1 MGITRA
7 SQVESARRSALLGRS
22 SDVDVSWSLKVVA
35 NPEAFTSA
43 QQSRYADQQC
53 KPLQP
58 EDIPLN
64 VNIRARCIRSTSVQC
79 DGINRHKYNSIAAS
93 RCGSDSGRRLTSD
106 EQSDR
111 FVGQEN
117 DTRGRGTGPVTRGSG
132 SMFGVRDQYKMRDSD
147 SLPRHLED
155 SSPTRSRDEG
165 SSWFGSGFVD
175 MVVHNTTQLANML
188 QWGERETYYSLSKD
202 EAETNDLRSRMSHH
216 MNDKADT
223 SSGSGATEEDTGYTP
238 NATVVD
244 MTMYDRL
251 GVECTA
257 SKSKIKQAYY
267 KLALKYH
274 PDKNPNDE
282 DAKRKFQ
289 EIGEAY
295 QILFDDA
302 TRQRYDSQ
310 GSAGATDFPT
320 MDASLFFMLL
330 YGSEALVD
338 YIGTLKIANL
348 VKYATSDGPR
358 PKNMGSEMEV
368 EQTYREVSLAVKL
381 AKRLDEEVRGGEISE
396 ALREDLAKLCSG
408 AFSDTLVDS
417 IGWVYENCGDYFV
430 ADATTLWGIGTTV
443 ANVQA
448 AGRTLGNTWSMA
460 KSVVNVALLVKDL
473 KSDQDQNQRLDQ
485 LKNIVEN
492 ILSIVLYDVENTVR
506 SAATKCC
513 KDCDVSVEQ
522 RLERAHA
529 LVTLGRYMQETAKR
543 YRSQL
548 PETQDV
554 TKRLL
559 EAFEKATVKKD
570 EA

>member
-1 MGITRA
+1 MCNPVAYWCCGFDSGHRLTLDEQAGCCVGQANDTAKRGTGLATR
-7 SQVESARRSALLGRS
+7 
-22 SDVDVSWSLKVVA
+22 
-35 NPEAFTSA
+35 
-43 QQSRYADQQC
+43 
-53 KPLQP
+53 
-58 EDIPLN
+58 
-64 VNIRARCIRSTSVQC
+64 
-79 DGINRHKYNSIAAS
+79 GINRMYGARN
-93 RCGSDSGRRLTSD
+93 L
-106 EQSDR
+106 
-111 FVGQEN
+111 
-117 DTRGRGTGPVTRGSG
+117 
-132 SMFGVRDQYKMRDSD
+132 YKMFNDSF
-147 SLPRHLED
+147 PRPLED
-155 SSPTRSRDEG
+155 SSSNRKHDEE

-175 MVVHNTTQLANML
+175 MVVNNTAQLANML
-188 QWGERETYYSLSKD
+188 QWGERDTYYSLSKE
-202 EAETNDLRSRMSHH
+202 EAETTETRNRMCQQTD
-216 MNDKADT
+216 NANT
-223 SSGSGATEEDTGYTP
+223 SSGSGSSEEDAGYTP
-238 NATVVD
+238 SSTVVD

-310 GSAGATDFPT
+310 GNTGEYDFPT

-338 YIGTLKIANL
+338 YIGTLKIAHLLKHVTGNG
-348 VKYATSDGPR
+348 SR
-358 PKNMGSEMEV
+358 PKNMSNEMEV

-381 AKRLDEEVRGGEISE
+381 AKRLDNEVRGGEISQE
-396 ALREDLAKLCSG
+396 LREDLDKLCSG
-408 AFSDTLVDS
+408 AFSDALVDS

-443 ANVQA
+443 VNVQA

-460 KSVVNVALLVKDL
+460 KSVVNVAMLVKDM
-473 KSDQDQNQRLDQ
+473 KTGQDQHEALDQ
-485 LKNIVEN
+485 LTNIVEN
-492 ILSIVLYDVENTVR
+492 VLSIVLYDVENTVR

-522 RLERAHA
+522 RLERARA
-529 LVTLGRYMQETAKR
+529 LVTLGRYMQETARR
-543 YRSQL
+543 YRIQA

-554 TKRLL
+554 SKRLL
-559 EAFEKATVKKD
+559 DALEKARVKKN